1 MTAAPLTVDAPFLD
15 TYARFPL
22 ELVRGAGRRVQD
34 SSGRWYLDAIGG
46 IAVLALGHDHPDV
59 KAAIHAQV
67 DTLLH
72 TSNLY
77 RLPVQ
82 RAFANK
88 LLEMLGGAAVFLCN
102 TGAEANEGAVKLI
115 RKHFWR
121 QAGCPAD
128 GNSPRT
134 ELIVLEHAFHGRTMM
149 ALAMTPKPAYHLGF
163 GPLPDCV
170 KVVPADKV
178 AEAVSARTAAVFLE
192 PVQGEGGC
200 RPVPGLHAIREAC
213 DKHGALLVFDEIQ
226 CGLGRTGELIHHPRP
241 DIITLAKAIGGGLP
255 LGAILVVN
263 PALAQALQ
271 PGDHGTTFGGNPVA
285 CAAGLATLEVIARD
299 DLPARCA
306 ALGARLRAGLEAT
319 GAEVS
324 GLGLIQAARFG
335 LPIGPVVARMRENG
349 VLVVGAGADAI
360 RFLPAFNSTEDEID
374 EMVAV
379 FAKSLAEVKAGQ
391 G

>member
-1 MTAAPLTVDAPFLD
+1 MTSAPLTVDAPFLD

-46 IAVLALGHDHPDV
+46 IAVLALGHDHPEV

-115 RKHFWR
+115 RKHHWR
-121 QAGCPAD
+121 QAGCPGD

-134 ELIVLEHAFHGRTMM
+134 EIIVLDHAFHGRTMM
-149 ALAMTPKPAYHLGF
+149 ALAMTPKPAYHQGF

-170 KVVPADKV
+170 KVVPAEQV
-178 AEAVSARTAAVFLE
+178 AAAVSERTAAVFLE

-200 RPVPGLHAIREAC
+200 RPVPGLQAIREAC

-263 PALAQALQ
+263 PALTQALQ

-285 CAAGLATLEVIARD
+285 CAAGLATLQIIERD

-306 ALGARLRAGLEAT
+306 ALGARLRAGLEAA